1 MRPPTPGQCRRVCGA
16 NRVGPRGRRRRP
28 AGAGE
33 SPVEKPGAQQMRRTG
48 APPRTHARAERDEGR
63 AWWRRGAGSQGPGG
77 GGSNHTADDQK
88 RALLRC
94 SAGGAS
100 GGTAGGRRDPGGRC
114 RSWAS
119 WAKGATKLALFAG
132 RRLMLIMG
140 GPRGAL
146 VAPLPQCR
154 SEHHLDDEIF
164 EACLS
169 LRGRMRFCTTSQAAS
184 LHVEPMFHPEPARR
198 RGGNR

>member
-1 MRPPTPGQCRRVCGA
+1 MLRPPTPAQLRHI
-16 NRVGPRGRRRRP
+16 RRRRP
-28 AGAGE
+28 AGRYPELA
-33 SPVEKPGAQQMRRTG
+33 RRHSVH
-48 APPRTHARAERDEGR
+48 RQAERDGGEGCGGEGQALR
-63 AWWRRGAGSQGPGG
+63 GQGAGARTTLRMTRSEPCCGVQQVGRLVERQEAVATPGDDVAPGQVGP
-77 GGSNHTADDQK
+77 
-88 RALLRC
+88 R
-94 SAGGAS
+94 
-100 GGTAGGRRDPGGRC
+100 
-114 RSWAS
+114 
-119 WAKGATKLALFAG
+119 GATKLALFAG